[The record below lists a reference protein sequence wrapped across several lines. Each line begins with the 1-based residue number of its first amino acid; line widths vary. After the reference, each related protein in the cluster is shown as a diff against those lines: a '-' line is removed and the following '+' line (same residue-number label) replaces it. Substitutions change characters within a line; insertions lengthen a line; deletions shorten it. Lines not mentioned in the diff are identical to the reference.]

1 MGEQKAD
8 LSWMNSWINTENEGS
23 LCFLSLP
30 NTQDG
35 WILNDEN
42 FSCGSSGVL
51 ILMCDKAFKLLEKAS
66 VGFLVLMVIASI
78 SLLMNLFLVSY
89 ILNIKNQKP
98 SKIVKKIPQKRMRYS
113 WQKSKQSDRNPTKK
127 VSKEIVPE
135 LQPLKPPLEVK
146 VILKNEQCS

>member
-1 MGEQKAD
+1 MKNMSCDIELGQNVD

-51 ILMCDKAFKLLEKAS
+51 ILMCDKAFKLLEKVS
-66 VGFLVLMVIASI
+66 KYVLTNFKQWFV
-78 SLLMNLFLVSY
+78 FV
-89 ILNIKNQKP
+89 KNGLHL
-98 SKIVKKIPQKRMRYS
+98 
-113 WQKSKQSDRNPTKK
+113 RNAKNCSSALKK
-127 VSKEIVPE
+127 VVISNFRW
-135 LQPLKPPLEVK
+135 LLRLRPL
-146 VILKNEQCS
+146 

>member
-1 MGEQKAD
+1 MKNMSCDIELGQNVD

-51 ILMCDKAFKLLEKAS
+51 ILMCDKAFKLLEK
-66 VGFLVLMVIASI
+66 
-78 SLLMNLFLVSY
+78 VSKY
-89 ILNIKNQKP
+89 VFNNFKQWFVFVKNCLHL
-98 SKIVKKIPQKRMRYS
+98 
-113 WQKSKQSDRNPTKK
+113 RNAENCSSALKK
-127 VSKEIVPE
+127 VVISNFRW
-135 LQPLKPPLEVK
+135 LLRLRPLKP
-146 VILKNEQCS
+146 